1 MPLVRN
7 LIIIGPWTL
16 SCVDICKAKLIQ
28 MSVMNLPMQLVL
40 LASFSV
46 AMVSVFLP
54 LSVAMAEVE
63 DVVMAVM
70 KEDAVS

>member
-1 MPLVRN
+1 MPLIRN
-7 LIIIGPWTL
+7 LIISGLCTL
-16 SCVDICKAKLIQ
+16 NCMDICKAELIQ

-40 LASFSV
+40 LASFAV